1 MKYRVGDTV
10 VISQDVFPGMHY
22 TFRYS
27 TGYTY
32 SYMITGGETWA
43 TPGAIVTIEAV
54 LCVGANGALM
64 YRARGNDNLMSEM
77 IDHFATAERKRVNTM
92 ARFSRKRD
100 FIANQYIVITKS
112 NVNSVGFSSNHI
124 YQVRQ
129 DYNYLRV
136 YKDNTG
142 LQNGTALVKLTDTR
156 PASPEEVRAY
166 KINRGPCQVLRESNG
181 FSQIGMSNR
190 DINQRKELPMHPYI
204 GTSPRGTSIMD
215 YATQATDSQISTS
228 KKLHQKAQV
237 FKKRAKTKRKLI
249 IIK

>member
-10 VISQDVFPGMHY
+10 VIKHDVYPGMHY

-43 TPGAIVTIEAV
+43 TPGAVVTIEAV

-77 IDHFATAERKRVNTM
+77 IDHFATAERKKSTPMMR
-92 ARFSRKRD
+92 RKP

-129 DYNYLRV
+129 DYKYLRV

-142 LQNGTALVKLTDTR
+142 LENGTALVKLTDTR

-181 FSQIGMSNR
+181 LSHIGS
-190 DINQRKELPMHPYI
+190 
-204 GTSPRGTSIMD
+204 
-215 YATQATDSQISTS
+215 
-228 KKLHQKAQV
+228 
-237 FKKRAKTKRKLI
+237 
-249 IIK
+249 